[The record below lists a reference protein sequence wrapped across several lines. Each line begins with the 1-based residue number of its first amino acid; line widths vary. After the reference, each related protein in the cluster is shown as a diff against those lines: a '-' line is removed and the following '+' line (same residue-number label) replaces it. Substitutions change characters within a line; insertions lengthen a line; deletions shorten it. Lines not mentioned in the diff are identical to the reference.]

1 MRAEIIATGSELM
14 LGEQVDTNS
23 PHIARKLREIGLS
36 LQYVTLVGDDEAAM
50 AEAVHV
56 ALGRSDVIL
65 IGGGLGPTVD
75 DVTRPAVARALGRE
89 LVFRQDLL
97 DQVAARFRA
106 FGRTMSDNNRR
117 QAYIP
122 EGAQPIE
129 NPVGTAPAF
138 LIETGGKVIISLPG
152 VPREMMYLLDHAAL
166 PYLASKFDL
175 RDVIV
180 VRTLHTVGEGE
191 SRIDESIHD
200 LEQSLNPAI
209 GLSAKSGQVDVRIT
223 ARATGREAAQA
234 MIAEMETKVRERIGG
249 LIFGADN
256 DTLEG
261 VIAALLVD
269 RRQSLSTVELNTG
282 GMISSRLTLREV
294 AGHAAKDVFRGGLV
308 LSDPGALSKALEV
321 DVAPAESAAIV
332 ARAAQ
337 RVRTIHTTTLGL
349 SAMLVDAPGGVGIK
363 IYVALV
369 SDAGEETL
377 ERSYGGHAGLA
388 PQWTS
393 SLALGM
399 VWKFL
404 KRMGNG

>member
-1 MRAEIIATGSELM
+1 MSE
-14 LGEQVDTNS
+14 
-23 PHIARKLREIGLS
+23 
-36 LQYVTLVGDDEAAM
+36 
-50 AEAVHV
+50 
-56 ALGRSDVIL
+56 
-65 IGGGLGPTVD
+65 
-75 DVTRPAVARALGRE
+75 
-89 LVFRQDLL
+89 
-97 DQVAARFRA
+97 
-106 FGRTMSDNNRR
+106 NNRR

-138 LIETGGKVIISLPG
+138 LVEHGDKAIISLPG
-152 VPREMMYLLDHAAL
+152 VPREMMYLLDRVVL

-175 RDVIV
+175 RDVIL

-200 LEQSLNPAI
+200 LEQSVNPAI

-223 ARATGREAAQA
+223 ARATGREAALA
-234 MIAEMETKVRERIGG
+234 AIAEMEAKVRERLGG
-249 LIFGADN
+249 LIFGADS

-261 VIAALLVD
+261 VIAALMVD
-269 RRQSLSTVELNTG
+269 RRQSLSTAELNTG

-294 AGHAAKDVFRGGLV
+294 AGLAAKDVFRGGLV
-308 LSDPGALSKALEV
+308 LSDAGALSKALEV
-321 DVAPAESAAIV
+321 DVTPAESAAVI

-337 RVRTIHTTTLGL
+337 RVRKIHATTLGL
-349 SAMLVDAPGGVGIK
+349 AAMLADSPDGVGMK
-363 IYVALV
+363 MYVALV

-377 ERSYGGHAGLA
+377 ERSYGGHSGLA

-399 VWKFL
+399 LWKFL
-404 KRMGNG
+404 KRS